1 MLEPRRRVD
10 KALYAVIMETY
21 IGGVSTLKIDALVVT
36 WTPKTDPALMRASLS
51 ARLGQEKPHET
62 QTPQP

>member
-1 MLEPRRRVD
+1 MGLIRGSFILSNPTRPD
-10 KALYAVIMETY
+10 LAL
-21 IGGVSTLKIDALVVT
+21 T